1 MMNKKSYIQQT
12 RYWWSL

>member
-1 MMNKKSYIQQT
+1 MNKKSYIQQT